1 MRGGGHIGLS
11 RGAEKSIAFDAMKH
25 LGRLLARGSDRQLA
39 IGVVG
44 LLVAYGLEQVAPA
57 GYLRA
62 AVAAMG
68 WLGFSLGAT
77 GRVAQ
82 ALRGASRRQQ
92 LPWLFIGAGVVAWI
106 VGQLARSSF
115 LIAEIVPNS
124 PSFADGWALVAAVL
138 FGCGFIALLQGNRLS
153 VYALLLDAGAVTL
166 VMVALIA
173 FAVQDVFLVEMSAD
187 PIATTVVL
195 LYTILYAAATTAA
208 ISALFA
214 APLETSRRAH
224 VWLVVGVGLTAAAY
238 ALSLPQYLHGLF
250 RAGTIV
256 DPLWMAGMLA
266 ISIAATSSLE
276 DRGLHGAMTRL
287 APMRPL
293 VRMALPAVVAA
304 VTSVLILVAENRNT
318 EQVVT
323 RAAALITV
331 VLAMRAGLA
340 LYTNWR
346 LGEVEGRRARQ
357 FEALYEVGLAAAGER
372 SVDELLKLVVEHA
385 TSLTRTDGAMLALA
399 EPGSTFVIRALYKGP
414 MDRLRDS
421 VGEPLAGISLEALE
435 NRDLVVATKYA
446 EHPHSTPALHDVISS
461 ALAIPLVAHGE
472 VIGTLAMYST
482 GPRRFSTDT
491 RRLVRLFAAQAAI
504 AVANAQLLAE
514 THRLARDDDLTGV
527 MNRRSLMHRLE
538 TEIHEATRHGD
549 IFAVGMCDV
558 DGLKRVNDTAGHLA
572 GNEVLVKVARLMRD
586 TVRQEDIV
594 ARFGGDEFVIL
605 LPRTGLLPA
614 QALVS
619 RIASRLREETYHWAG
634 AEHRVPRT
642 SFGIAWFPEDGRT
655 ADALLACADER
666 MYADKSRGRVQDEGA
681 AEAD

>member
-1 MRGGGHIGLS
+1 MELRPRI
-11 RGAEKSIAFDAMKH
+11 
-25 LGRLLARGSDRQLA
+25 LARGSDRQLA
-39 IGVVG
+39 LASLG
-44 LLVAYGLEQVAPA
+44 LLAIYGLEQLAPA

-62 AVAAMG
+62 ALASLG
-68 WLGFSLGAT
+68 WLAFSLGAIARI
-77 GRVAQ
+77 GQ
-82 ALRGASRRQQ
+82 AVNAASRRQQ
-92 LPWLFIGAGVVAWI
+92 LPWLFIGAGVVAWT
-106 VGQLARSSF
+106 VGQLTRSAF
-115 LIAEIVPNS
+115 LIAEVTPDS
-124 PSFADGWALVAAVL
+124 LSYADACALVAAVL
-138 FGCGFIALLQGNRLS
+138 FGLGFVALLQGNRMS
-153 VYALLLDAGAVTL
+153 VYALVLDAASVTL

-173 FAVQDVFLVEMSAD
+173 FAVQDVFLVEMNAD

-195 LYTILYAAATTAA
+195 LYTILYAGATTAA

-238 ALSLPQYLHGLF
+238 ALSLPQYLHGTF
-250 RAGTIV
+250 RAGSIA

-266 ISIAATSSLE
+266 ISIAASSSVE
-276 DRGLHGAMTRL
+276 DRGIIGPATRF

-293 VRMALPAVVAA
+293 GRMVLPAIVAGVTA
-304 VTSVLILVAENRNT
+304 VVLIAAEDRNT
-318 EQVVT
+318 EQIVT
-323 RAAALITV
+323 RAAALVTL
-331 VLAMRAGLA
+331 VLAVRAGLA

-372 SVDELLKLVVEHA
+372 SVDDLLKLVVEHA

-399 EPGSTFVIRALYKGP
+399 GPDGKFVIRALYKGP
-414 MDRLRDS
+414 LQQLRDS
-421 VGEPLAGISLEALE
+421 VGEPLAGLSLEALE
-435 NRDLVVATKYA
+435 NRDLVVANNYA
-446 EHPHSTPALHDVISS
+446 QHAHSTPELHDLISS
-461 ALAIPLVAHGE
+461 ALAIPLVAQGE
-472 VIGTLAMYST
+472 VIGTLAMYSAQ
-482 GPRRFSTDT
+482 PRRFSNDT

-527 MNRRSLMHRLE
+527 MNRRSLMQRLE
-538 TEIHEATRHGD
+538 SEIHEATRHGD
-549 IFAVGMCDV
+549 IFAVGLCDV

-572 GNEVLVKVARLMRD
+572 GNEVLVRVARVMRE
-586 TVRQEDIV
+586 TVRAEDVV

-619 RIASRLREETYHWAG
+619 RISGRMREETYHWAG
-634 AEHRVPRT
+634 IQHHVPRV

-655 ADALLACADER
+655 ADALLGVADER
-666 MYADKSRGRVQDEGA
+666 MYADKSHGRAARDGA

>member
-1 MRGGGHIGLS
+1 MS
-11 RGAEKSIAFDAMKH
+11 RLRALFS
-25 LGRLLARGSDRQLA
+25 RGSDRQLA
-39 IGVVG
+39 LGILG
-44 LLVAYGLEQVAPA
+44 LLAVYWLEQFAPA

-62 AVAAMG
+62 ALAATG
-68 WLGFSLGAT
+68 WLGFALGAT
-77 GRVAQ
+77 GRIAQ
-82 ALRGASRRQQ
+82 AVRSVSRRQQ
-92 LPWLFIGAGVVAWI
+92 LPWLFIGAGVVAWAM
-106 VGQLARSSF
+106 GQLTRSAF
-115 LIAEIVPNS
+115 LIAEVTPES
-124 PSFADGWALVAAVL
+124 LSFADAWALVAAVL
-138 FGCGFIALLQGNRLS
+138 FGCGFVALLQGNRLS

-166 VMVALIA
+166 AMVALIA
-173 FAVQDVFLVEMSAD
+173 FAVQDVFLVGMNDD

-195 LYTILYAAATTAA
+195 LYTILYAGATTAA
-208 ISALFA
+208 ISALLA

-224 VWLVVGVGLTAAAY
+224 VWLVVGVGMTAAAY
-238 ALSLPQYLHGLF
+238 ALSLPQYLHGTF
-250 RAGTIV
+250 RAGTIS

-266 ISIAATSSLE
+266 ISIAATSSIE
-276 DRGLHGAMTRL
+276 DRGLVGPTMRL
-287 APMRPL
+287 APLRPL
-293 VRMALPAVVAA
+293 VRMALPAVVAGLTA
-304 VTSVLILVAENRNT
+304 VLIIAAENRNI
-318 EQVVT
+318 EQIVT
-323 RAAALITV
+323 RAAALITI
-331 VLAMRAGLA
+331 VLAVRSGLA
-340 LYTNWR
+340 LYANWR

-399 EPGSTFVIRALYKGP
+399 EGEGKFVIRALYKGP
-414 MDRLRDS
+414 MQQLRDS

-435 NRDLVVATKYA
+435 NRDLVVASEYA
-446 EHPHSTPALHDVISS
+446 RHAHSTADLHDVIKS

-482 GPRRFSTDT
+482 ASRTFSTDT

-527 MNRRSLMHRLE
+527 MNRRSLMQRLE
-538 TEIHEATRHGD
+538 AEIHEATRHGD

-572 GNEVLVKVARLMRD
+572 GNEVLVGVARVMRD
-586 TVRQEDIV
+586 TVRQEDVV

-619 RIASRLREETYHWAG
+619 RIASRMREENYHWAG
-634 AEHRVPRT
+634 IEHRVPRV

-655 ADALLACADER
+655 ADALLGVADER
-666 MYADKSRGRVQDEGA
+666 MYADKSHGRIRTDGA

>member
-1 MRGGGHIGLS
+1 MS
-11 RGAEKSIAFDAMKH
+11 RLRALFS
-25 LGRLLARGSDRQLA
+25 RGSDRQLA
-39 IGVVG
+39 LGILG
-44 LLVAYGLEQVAPA
+44 LLAVYWLEQLAPA

-62 AVAAMG
+62 ALAATG
-68 WLGFSLGAT
+68 WLGFALGAT
-77 GRVAQ
+77 GRIAQ
-82 ALRGASRRQQ
+82 AVRSVSRRQQ
-92 LPWLFIGAGVVAWI
+92 LPWLFIGAGVVAWAM
-106 VGQLARSSF
+106 GQLTRSAF
-115 LIAEIVPNS
+115 LIAEVTPES
-124 PSFADGWALVAAVL
+124 LSFADAWALVAAVL
-138 FGCGFIALLQGNRLS
+138 FGCGFVALLQGNRLS

-166 VMVALIA
+166 AMVALIA
-173 FAVQDVFLVEMSAD
+173 FAVQDVFLVGMNDD

-195 LYTILYAAATTAA
+195 LYTILYAGATTAA
-208 ISALFA
+208 ISALLA

-224 VWLVVGVGLTAAAY
+224 VWLVVGVGMTAAAY
-238 ALSLPQYLHGLF
+238 ALSLPQYLHGTF
-250 RAGTIV
+250 RAGTIS

-266 ISIAATSSLE
+266 ISIAATSSIE
-276 DRGLHGAMTRL
+276 DRGLVGPTMRL
-287 APMRPL
+287 APLRPL
-293 VRMALPAVVAA
+293 VRMALPAVVAGLTA
-304 VTSVLILVAENRNT
+304 VLIIAAENRNI
-318 EQVVT
+318 EQIVT
-323 RAAALITV
+323 RAAALITI
-331 VLAMRAGLA
+331 VLAVRSGLA
-340 LYTNWR
+340 LYANWR

-399 EPGSTFVIRALYKGP
+399 EGEGKFVIRALYKGP
-414 MDRLRDS
+414 MQQLRDS

-435 NRDLVVATKYA
+435 NRDLVVASEYA
-446 EHPHSTPALHDVISS
+446 RHAHSTADLHDVIKS

-482 GPRRFSTDT
+482 ASRTFSTDT

-527 MNRRSLMHRLE
+527 MNRRSLMQRLE
-538 TEIHEATRHGD
+538 AEIHEATRHGD

-572 GNEVLVKVARLMRD
+572 GNEVLVGVARVMRD
-586 TVRQEDIV
+586 TVRQEDVV

-619 RIASRLREETYHWAG
+619 RIASRMREENYHWAG
-634 AEHRVPRT
+634 IEHRVPRV

-655 ADALLACADER
+655 ADALLGVADER
-666 MYADKSRGRVQDEGA
+666 MYADKSHGRIRTDGA